1 MARRRNKPAS
11 PAEIAARRAERAAM
25 DAEAARLELQPDVQ
39 VTRDPRT
46 REITN
51 ARRLDVFALL
61 LSRKALDKDAHDA
74 FRDHEETV
82 HVAAGWATPERRP
95 DHIRAST
102 EGAPGQNVSQGMI
115 EASRMVKAT
124 FDRLSP
130 PEAALLDALMT
141 LGASGLTQWRST
153 VQRLTGE
160 NNDHGQASRIRSLGE
175 NLIYARRAAMK
186 SLVNAANDDCK
197 PALTEYANSATHR

>member
-1 MARRRNKPAS
+1 VTRRRKNKPSS
-11 PAEIAARRAERAAM
+11 PSEIAQRKAERMAM
-25 DAEAARLELQPDVQ
+25 DAEAARLEIQPDVQ

-61 LSRKALDKDAHDA
+61 LSRKALPQDAHDA

-82 HVAAGWATPERRP
+82 HIAAGWATPERRP

-115 EASRMVKAT
+115 DASRMVQAT
-124 FDRLSP
+124 LSRLSP
-130 PEAALLDALMT
+130 SEARLLEGLMV
-141 LGASGLTQWRST
+141 LGASAMTQWRHT
-153 VQRLTGE
+153 VQTITGE
-160 NNDHGQASRIRSLGE
+160 NNDHGQASRIRGLGE
-175 NLIYARRAAMK
+175 NLLYARREAMK
-186 SLVNAANDDCK
+186 ALVRAANDDRR
-197 PALTEYANSATHR
+197 AA

>member
-1 MARRRNKPAS
+1 MTRRRKNKPSS
-11 PAEIAARRAERAAM
+11 PSEIAQRKAERMAM
-25 DAEAARLELQPDVQ
+25 DAEAARLEIQPDVQ

-61 LSRKALDKDAHDA
+61 LSRKALPQDAHDA

-82 HVAAGWATPERRP
+82 HIAAGWATPERRP

-115 EASRMVKAT
+115 DASRMVQAT
-124 FDRLSP
+124 LSRLSP
-130 PEAALLDALMT
+130 SEARLLEGLMV
-141 LGASGLTQWRST
+141 LGASAMTQWRHT
-153 VQRLTGE
+153 VQTITGE
-160 NNDHGQASRIRSLGE
+160 NNDHGQASRIRGLGE
-175 NLIYARRAAMK
+175 NLLYARREAMK
-186 SLVNAANDDCK
+186 ALVRAANDDRR
-197 PALTEYANSATHR
+197 AA